1 MTPLETAGAGGD
13 PVALAITALGIGAIY
28 AVIALGGRFGRL
40 IGRNPAIGIR
50 TGGTMSSPSAWR
62 AGHAA
67 AAKWLGIGAVIALMC
82 GVAALLAVASGS
94 PGLAA
99 ILGALGLATAVVVML
114 PAVVAA
120 EKAAREARR

>member
-13 PVALAITALGIGAIY
+13 PVALAITALGLGAVY
-28 AVIALGGRFGRL
+28 AVLAWGGRLGRL

>member
-1 MTPLETAGAGGD
+1 MTPLETSGAGGD
-13 PVALAITALGIGAIY
+13 PVALAITALGLGALY
-28 AVIALGGRFGRL
+28 AVLAWGGRLGGL
-40 IGRNPAIGIR
+40 IGRNPVNGS
-50 TGGTMSSPSAWR
+50 GMSGAMAGPSAWR

>member
-1 MTPLETAGAGGD
+1 MTPFETSGAGGD
-13 PVALAITALGIGAIY
+13 PVALAITALGLGAVY
-28 AVIALGGRFGRL
+28 AVLAWGGRFGRL

-62 AGHAA
+62 AGRAA

>member
-28 AVIALGGRFGRL
+28 AVIAWGGRLGRL
-40 IGRNPAIGIR
+40 RPNPLAGIR
-50 TGGTMSSPSAWR
+50 TSATMSSPSAWR

-82 GVAALLAVASGS
+82 GVASLLAIASGS
-94 PGLAA
+94 AGLAA
-99 ILGALGLATAVVVML
+99 VLGALGLGTAIIVL
-114 PAVVAA
+114 FPAVAA
-120 EKAAREARR
+120 AQKAAREARR

>member
-13 PVALAITALGIGAIY
+13 PVALAITALGLGAVY
-28 AVIALGGRFGRL
+28 AVLAWGGRFGRL

-114 PAVVAA
+114 PAVAA
-120 EKAAREARR
+120 AGKAAREARR

>member
-13 PVALAITALGIGAIY
+13 PVALAITALGLGAVY
-28 AVIALGGRFGRL
+28 AVLAWGGRL

>member
-1 MTPLETAGAGGD
+1 M
-13 PVALAITALGIGAIY
+13 LAW
-28 AVIALGGRFGRL
+28 GGRFGRL

-50 TGGTMSSPSAWR
+50 TGRTMSSPSAWR

-99 ILGALGLATAVVVML
+99 ILGALGLATAVVVTL
-114 PAVVAA
+114 PAVAA
-120 EKAAREARR
+120 AGKAAREARR